1 MAQMLLL
8 LDNRYDRDE
17 KADNTI
23 YSMLAPP
30 HGLVISINRNTLPLG
45 VLLSAESAQAL
56 RPGVA
61 PECR

>member
-30 HGLVISINRNTLPLG
+30 HGLLISINCTTTHHG
-45 VLLSAESAQAL
+45 
-56 RPGVA
+56 
-61 PECR
+61 

>member
-8 LDNRYDRDE
+8 LDNRYDSDE

-30 HGLVISINRNTLPLG
+30 HGLLVSINCTTTT
-45 VLLSAESAQAL
+45 
-56 RPGVA
+56 
-61 PECR
+61 